1 MTDPDPMQV
10 DDDEPERDRSAA
22 TDTADDE
29 AEPPHPLLRFSTEE
43 LRAELARRQRQVE
56 YLKLQHGALL
66 RQVAELEAQ
75 MAKLSP
81 SSGAPARTLPR
92 APRATGTAH
101 GPRAPRATNAVSLT
115 DAILAAV
122 PPGGEVTPAEVA
134 ERVLASGFRSNAQ
147 RFGVLV
153 ATALSKDRRFERLA
167 RGRYRRLS

>member
-1 MTDPDPMQV
+1 MTDPDPMQ
-10 DDDEPERDRSAA
+10 DDQLEPDRERSTA
-22 TDTADDE
+22 TETADDD

-92 APRATGTAH
+92 APRSGSPAR
-101 GPRAPRATNAVSLT
+101 GPRAPRAANAVSLT

-153 ATALSKDRRFERLA
+153 ATSLSKDRRFERLA